1 MTKLSKTMSLL
12 IVLIVYIAAFL
23 IGLLVFRLSV
33 NLHAAHLAAFLIAD
47 VAATIFVWLTGLCF
61 KNASIYDPYW
71 SIAPIILTIGFISKL
86 YSINA
91 ITTMGILY
99 LIILTLWG
107 LRLTLNWAIGWQG
120 FRQQDWRYT
129 MLKKKNPK
137 LWLITNF
144 FGINMMP
151 TLIVF
156 INMIPVYYGIRLHNG
171 ALNVLSILG
180 ALICLMAILL
190 QSISDWQMRKFRKI
204 NENKSRNMENGLWRY
219 SRHPNYLGEVSLWWG
234 VWLMQVSVMPHLW
247 WTVFAPI
254 LMTLLF
260 VFISIPMIEKR
271 LMQSKQGYSD
281 YVENTSMLLLLP
293 KKS

>member
-1 MTKLSKTMSLL
+1 MSLL